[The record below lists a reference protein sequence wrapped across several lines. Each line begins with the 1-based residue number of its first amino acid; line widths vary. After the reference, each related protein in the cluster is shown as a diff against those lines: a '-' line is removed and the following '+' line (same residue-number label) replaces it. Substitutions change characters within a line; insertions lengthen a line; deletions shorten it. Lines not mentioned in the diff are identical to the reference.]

1 MIELLRHCR
10 PSDLGRAKYE
20 LVTTVRT
27 HLGCQDDAFGCMGV
41 AEDDEGQ
48 QVATRSLWIRS

>member
-1 MIELLRHCR
+1 MTDHLWHCR

-27 HLGCQDDAFGCMGV
+27 HLGCQDDAFGCMGI
-41 AEDDEGQ
+41 AEDEEGQ
-48 QVATRSLWIRS
+48 QVATRSLWIRF